1 MLDLPQSEQNS
12 KQQSDIDVS
21 SSQNQ
26 NYHDHAN
33 FNEMGRAGNNQMA
46 QQDVGSYRV
55 HGLAD
60 HSMDADTGYEGVD
73 QKFTSGQY
81 GLQAQGKTTS
91 SPIINEGINSDEDD
105 LAQYDFNAQQ

>member
-26 NYHDHAN
+26 NYHDHAAN

-60 HSMDADTGYEGVD
+60 HSMEADTGYEGVD
-73 QKFTSGQY
+73 QKFTSG
-81 GLQAQGKTTS
+81 
-91 SPIINEGINSDEDD
+91 
-105 LAQYDFNAQQ
+105 